1 MAREFIVLAITDK
14 WLFSAGLMQILCIS
28 GAVMPLHTFLSNVV
42 LSCGRSGV
50 NLWCTCGLGLAS
62 IVLMVCIWPLGI
74 RSMVVGYTALNLLWV
89 LVWHFFVRRLTGYG
103 FVMFMRDTLPFA
115 IAAIAVMAATY
126 FATAWIGNMAVLLV
140 ARIAVAAVLYYAVM
154 RVARVHILNECQQFI
169 VNKLFK
175 RKH

>member
-1 MAREFIVLAITDK
+1 
-14 WLFSAGLMQILCIS
+14 
-28 GAVMPLHTFLSNVV
+28 
-42 LSCGRSGV
+42 
-50 NLWCTCGLGLAS
+50 
-62 IVLMVCIWPLGI
+62 
-74 RSMVVGYTALNLLWV
+74 MVVGYTALNLLWV

-115 IAAIAVMAATY
+115 FAAMAVMAATY